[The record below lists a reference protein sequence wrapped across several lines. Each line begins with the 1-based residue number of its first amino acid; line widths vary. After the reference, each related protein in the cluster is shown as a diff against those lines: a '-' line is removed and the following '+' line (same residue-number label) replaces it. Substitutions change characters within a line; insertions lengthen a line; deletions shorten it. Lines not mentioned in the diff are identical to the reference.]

1 MESGPGSPASA
12 SAVSGS
18 KFTNLVG
25 SPSPCSNIED
35 LPPTP
40 LSLLCK
46 PAPDLFPPPML
57 SDMSLLPRHGVPTHG
72 APTDWSRVV
81 RRLTLEAKAHVL
93 PYRGRNPPS
102 SIVASILKQGSQ
114 ISDDLRAAAKCS
126 DPLVAA
132 DATACLGLVESACAN
147 LSGLLPKTEVQ
158 KHEAPATPPHRP
170 VWSTPIL
177 HLFPLTAALLR

>member
-1 MESGPGSPASA
+1 MS
-12 SAVSGS
+12 
-18 KFTNLVG
+18 
-25 SPSPCSNIED
+25 
-35 LPPTP
+35 LPP
-40 LSLLCK
+40 L
-46 PAPDLFPPPML
+46 
-57 SDMSLLPRHGVPTHG
+57 HGVPTHG

-102 SIVASILKQGSQ
+102 SIVASILKRGGR
-114 ISDDLRAAAKCS
+114 ISDNLREAAKCS

-132 DATACLGLVESACAN
+132 DATACLSLVESALAD

-177 HLFPLTAALLR
+177 HLFPLTAPPPMPPLVCALYGCLPGGCALVRDPPHPSTRSRTPAIPIFPSCP